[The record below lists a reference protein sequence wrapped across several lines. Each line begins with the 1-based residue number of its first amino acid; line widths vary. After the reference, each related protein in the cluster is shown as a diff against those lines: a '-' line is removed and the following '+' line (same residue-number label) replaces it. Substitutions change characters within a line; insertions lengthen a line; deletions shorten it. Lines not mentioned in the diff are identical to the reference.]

1 MNVPITLQATRRS
14 RICALYNLKRCG
26 PNQPHIAAEPAIA
39 MKGLP

>member
-14 RICALYNLKRCG
+14 RICALYYLKRCS
-26 PNQPHIAAEPAIA
+26 PNQPQIAAEPATA